1 MTLDIH
7 TLLVLM
13 LANVFVL
20 GAALPVVMG
29 WRVSPSARF
38 VLASAAVQALGWV
51 SFLLASRINDRL
63 FSMLWVGLIGLGF
76 VFVWYA
82 LRGWL
87 GPRPGR
93 LPMLVIAV
101 VAPLGYGLS
110 FDHYALRV
118 AFANF
123 GPGALMLIV
132 CLAAAWPAPHASRR
146 WRGLLIVSLGT
157 LALATI
163 GRGVLGAFFTELLP
177 SLRTPHPVNMFA
189 AVMNHLAL
197 TLVTMALLVAWHEE
211 AERILREQANTDSL
225 TRPAATGAPGANA
238 LPMRWRWRAA
248 TATAW
253 RCCCWTWTTSS
264 RSTTSAAMPYGDGV
278 LKLFGTAL
286 AAELR
291 KGDLACR
298 YGGEEFCV
306 LVVRGGAQAGQEVD
320 ARLRG
325 ALQALGTV
333 ANGST
338 LRFSS
343 GLAAFDAQHADL
355 DDMLR
360 RADAA
365 LYAAKGAGRDRLV
378 CADEAQV

>member
-1 MTLDIH
+1 MVLDIN

-13 LANVFVL
+13 LANVFAL
-20 GAALPVVMG
+20 GAAMPVVMG
-29 WRVSPSARF
+29 WRVSAPARF
-38 VLASAAVQALGWV
+38 VLASALVQALGWV
-51 SFLLASRINDRL
+51 SFLLARPINDRL
-63 FSMLWVGLIGLGF
+63 FSTLWVGLIGLGF
-76 VFVWYA
+76 VFVWHA

-93 LPMLVIAV
+93 VPMWVIAV

-146 WRGLLIVSLGT
+146 WRGLLIVSLGA

-163 GRGVLGAFFTELLP
+163 GRGVLGAFYTELLP
-177 SLRTPHPVNMFA
+177 SLRTPHPVNVVA
-189 AVMNHLAL
+189 AVLNHLAL
-197 TLVTMALLVAWHEE
+197 TLATISLLVAWHEE

-225 TRPAATGAPGANA
+225 TG
-238 LPMRWRWRAA
+238 LPNRRAWRERAA
-248 TATAW
+248 DALALA
-253 RCCCWTWTTSS
+253 R
-264 RSTTSAAMPYGDGV
+264 RHGDRMALLLLDLDHFKQINDQRGHVYGDGV
-278 LKLFGTAL
+278 LQRFGATLGAG
-286 AAELR
+286 LR

-306 LVVRGGAQAGQEVD
+306 LVVRGGEQAGQEVD
-320 ARLRG
+320 ARLRS
-325 ALQALGTV
+325 ALLALGSV
-333 ANGST
+333 ANGSV

-343 GLAAFDAQHADL
+343 GLAAFDPQHADL

-365 LYAAKGAGRDRLV
+365 LYAAKRAGRDRLV
-378 CADEAQV
+378 CADDTPP

>member
-1 MTLDIH
+1 MNLDIN

-13 LANVFVL
+13 LANVFAL
-20 GAALPVVMG
+20 GAAIPLVLG
-29 WRVSPSARF
+29 WGVSASARY
-38 VLASAAVQALGWV
+38 VMASALAQALGWV
-51 SFLLASRINDRL
+51 CFLLARPIHDRI
-63 FSMLWVGLIGLGF
+63 FSTLWVGLIGLGF

-110 FDHYALRV
+110 FDHYPVRV

-146 WRGLLIVSLGT
+146 WRGLLIASLGA

-163 GRGVLGAFFTELLP
+163 GRGVLGAFYTELLP
-177 SLRTPHPVNMFA
+177 TLRTPHPVNVLA
-189 AVMNHLAL
+189 AVLNHLAL
-197 TLVTMALLVAWHEE
+197 TLATISLLVAWHEE
-211 AERILREQANTDSL
+211 AEATLREQANTDSL
-225 TRPAATGAPGANA
+225 TGLANRRA
-238 LPMRWRWRAA
+238 WRERAA
-248 TATAW
+248 DALALA
-253 RCCCWTWTTSS
+253 R
-264 RSTTSAAMPYGDGV
+264 RHGDRMALLMLDLDHFKQINDQRGHGYGDGI
-278 LKLFGTAL
+278 LKQFATTL
-286 AAELR
+286 AGQLR
-291 KGDLACR
+291 QGDLACR

-306 LVVRGGAQAGQEVD
+306 LVVRGGRQAGQEVD
-320 ARLRG
+320 ARIRG
-325 ALQALGTV
+325 ALQTLGT
-333 ANGST
+333 AAPDAS

-343 GLAAFDAQHADL
+343 GLAAFDARHADL

-365 LYAAKGAGRDRLV
+365 LYAAKRAGRNRLV
-378 CADEAQV
+378 CAEEVPA